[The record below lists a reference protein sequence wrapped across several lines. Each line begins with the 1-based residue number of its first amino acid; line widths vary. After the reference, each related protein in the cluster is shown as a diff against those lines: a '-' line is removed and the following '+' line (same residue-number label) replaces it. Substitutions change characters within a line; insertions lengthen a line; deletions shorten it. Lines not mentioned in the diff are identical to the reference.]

1 MINSSPM
8 PKGRKTRGEKNA
20 RSLKKEWGGSQ
31 GRGNIPVWE
40 DMELEPSTPDPAM
53 KEELDFIHK
62 MPDRYDEAKQEFI
75 SSATRHQDLRS
86 IQIPIVAK
94 IPRDQRLS
102 FADENEGVNTRQAN
116 YDPCVDR
123 CKAMDIATK
132 QAAQREDAAREM
144 LTSRRMPPPRSPMLG
159 SAPKSPIHPLLGF
172 GTSTPRIDSMR
183 IPSFSPQTSRTHKRG
198 QTPEPSPMQTH
209 RDTSRGPGLH
219 RDTSRGPVPSP
230 MQSHRGV
237 LPQRPRGP
245 PPSQQQPP
253 QSPLNTSRQPPQPP
267 QSPRNTSRQ
276 PPPSPQAVARQYSK
290 PPGPPRCASNAA
302 LSSQM
307 GRASSASRVGPSR
320 RCNSYLQSGE
330 SFSQSNQSGAWTYR
344 GSQDQVSSARNR
356 TVSPSPISRNNSYV
370 PPPQINTYGAAPGSP
385 YGPPPPSSPMM
396 NVGSQFNL
404 SSDAQYPNSIEKI
417 RDAGLAMCNRL
428 FQPPPRSM
436 SFEPP
441 DPQPPSNFFNAHSAV
456 AAPPPTRMFSGD
468 GQPGNGA
475 SFMALPFPMP
485 PFAGFD
491 NPFAA
496 SFVPPP
502 INMSSDPTGS
512 PMSSHRINMSSDPTG
527 SPMSSHRGG
536 TNHLPFF

>member
-1 MINSSPM
+1 MINSSAL

-53 KEELDFIHK
+53 KEELEFIHK

-144 LTSRRMPPPRSPMLG
+144 LTSRKMPPPRSPMLG

-172 GTSTPRIDSMR
+172 GTSTPRHDSMR
-183 IPSFSPQTSRTHKRG
+183 IPSFSPQTSRTHKRAE
-198 QTPEPSPMQTH
+198 TPEPSPMQTH
-209 RDTSRGPGLH
+209 RDTRC
-219 RDTSRGPVPSP
+219 TSRGPVPSP

-253 QSPLNTSRQPPQPP
+253 QSP
-267 QSPRNTSRQ
+267 RNTSRQ
-276 PPPSPQAVARQYSK
+276 PPPSPQAVTRQYSK

-307 GRASSASRVGPSR
+307 GRASSTSRVGPPR

-344 GSQDQVSSARNR
+344 GAQEQVSSARNR
-356 TVSPSPISRNNSYV
+356 TLSPSPISRNNSYV
-370 PPPQINTYGAAPGSP
+370 PPPQSNAYGPAPGNP

-485 PFAGFD
+485 PFPGFD

-502 INMSSDPTGS
+502 INMSSE
-512 PMSSHRINMSSDPTG
+512 PTG